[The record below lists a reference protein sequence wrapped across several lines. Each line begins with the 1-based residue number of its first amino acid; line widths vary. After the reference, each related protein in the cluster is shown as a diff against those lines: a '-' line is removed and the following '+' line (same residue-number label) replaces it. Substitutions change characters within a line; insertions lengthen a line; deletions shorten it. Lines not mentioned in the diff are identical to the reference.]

1 MTNSVVSNNICTTGD
16 GGGISNDGSM
26 TMVFSTIEGN
36 QSTSWSGGGI
46 SNVSA
51 VVEDSIITGNTA
63 LRVGGGIRNDG
74 NLTPLRT
81 TISNNVAGEQ
91 GGGIIKQGGNTVTAT
106 DSPISGN
113 SAGSEDGGI
122 NNNNATLS
130 LTNGRVS
137 TNTAEAGWAESD
149 HRMAKIEV
157 ASQNYMTEHLE
168 C

>member
-1 MTNSVVSNNICTTGD
+1 MTNSLVSNNICTTGD
-16 GGGISNDGSM
+16 GGGISN
-26 TMVFSTIEGN
+26 
-36 QSTSWSGGGI
+36 
-46 SNVSA
+46 VSA
-51 VVEDSIITGNTA
+51 VVEDIIITGNTA
-63 LRVGGGIRNDG
+63 LRVGQGIRNDG
-74 NLTPLRT
+74 TLTPLRT

-91 GGGIIKQGGNTVTAT
+91 GGGIIKRGGNTVTAT

-113 SAGSEDGGI
+113 SAGSEGGGI

-137 TNTAEAGWAESD
+137 TNTAEASWAGSD

-157 ASQNYMTEHLE
+157 ASQNYMMEHLE